1 MDIKNNNVIDIF
13 FSEEAKKLIDDLFL
27 EIVKILKDDKLVID
41 KDDLEIFNISGIF

>member
-1 MDIKNNNVIDIF
+1 MDIKNNNTIDIF
-13 FSEEAKKLIDDLFL
+13 FSEEEQKLIDDLSL

>member
-1 MDIKNNNVIDIF
+1 MDIKNNNTIDIF
-13 FSEEAKKLIDDLFL
+13 FSKEEQKLIDDLSL

>member
-1 MDIKNNNVIDIF
+1 MDIKNNNIIDIF
-13 FSEEAKKLIDDLFL
+13 FSEEEQKLIDDLSL